1 MNLWQV
7 SAEEQRKL
15 LKFMKIYISQQFMH
29 NKPPLKH
36 RSLKHGQFYLAP
48 GLPLVLSE
56 VSHMA
61 GVIWQLN
68 WGWTV

>member
-1 MNLWQV
+1 
-7 SAEEQRKL
+7 
-15 LKFMKIYISQQFMH
+15 MKIYISQQFMH